1 MGISLKNFSLKA
13 EEALIYA
20 QQYAKEHQHE
30 KVEPEHLLYSL
41 LIQEDGITEPYL
53 QKTGASPVLVQEA
66 IQAHLE
72 SVHSAKHTLEQVYIS
87 RNLHTVILRAE
98 REALLQSEDFVNP
111 EHLLLGI
118 ILHKEGAAHA
128 ILTSHGV
135 SAEALQQQFSRTAQ
149 KEQAI
154 VRGAPPSVTHPFQAY
169 CVDILQFARDNKLD
183 PVIGR
188 DEEVRRVIQIL
199 SRRIKNNPVLIG
211 EPGVGKTAIVE
222 GLAHRITSGDV
233 PDPLKDKSL
242 LSLDIGSMVAGATYR
257 GEFEARLK
265 NLLKE
270 IESTSGEIILF
281 IDELHTLIGAG
292 KSEGSLDAA
301 NILKPALARGKL
313 HCIGATTIDEFKK
326 HMEKDAALVRRFQ
339 QILVK
344 EPDIEST
351 IAMLRGLK
359 DRYELHHQ
367 VKIKDSALIAA
378 ATLSARYVTERFL
391 PDKAI
396 DLIDEAASVLRI
408 QIDSLPTEVD
418 QLERKIMQLQI
429 EQAALRKE
437 EDSASYKRL
446 QQIQQEIASLKEKS
460 QQMKENW
467 QDERRRMKQLHTL
480 KETVEQTKIAERE
493 AQRKGDL
500 EMAARLRYETLDKLE
515 KQLHSANQQMKFH
528 GEEPLLKEEVD
539 EEDIALIVSQWT
551 GIPIA
556 KMLEEEKRKLVKL
569 EQELSKHIIG
579 QNEALASVANAIRR
593 ARAGIQDPNRPIGS
607 FIFLGSS
614 GVGKTELAHVLAQ
627 FLFDDKKSII
637 RFDMSEYME
646 KHSTSRL
653 IGAPPGY
660 VGFEE
665 GGALTETIR
674 RRPYAV
680 LLFDEIEKAHPD
692 VFNLFLQI
700 LDDGNLTDSQGR
712 SIDFKNTLIIM
723 TTNLG
728 HEYIRQAEENRQ
740 DTELAQKIQDELL
753 QHFRPEFLN
762 RVDEIVV
769 FRNLSLA
776 HIRQICMLQIE
787 ELQKRLKAQQISLHL
802 TDNAQMYLAKKGH
815 DPVFGARPLKRTIQ
829 RDIQNVIASK
839 LLDGTLK
846 SGSRLTVDIQQGHLT
861 FTAN

>member
-1 MGISLKNFSLKA
+1 MSLKKFSLKS
-13 EEALIYA
+13 EEALIHA
-20 QQYAKEHQHE
+20 QQYAKEHEHE

-53 QKTGASPVLVQEA
+53 QKTGADPLMVREA
-66 IQAHLE
+66 IENHLE
-72 SVHSAKHTLEQVYIS
+72 SISSAEHAVEQVYIS

-118 ILHKEGAAHA
+118 VLHKEGEAHA
-128 ILTSHGV
+128 ILTSHGI
-135 SAEALQQQFSRTAQ
+135 SAEALQQQFERTAQ
-149 KEQAI
+149 KEQTI
-154 VRGAPPSVTHPFQAY
+154 VRGKPSVTHPFKAY
-169 CVDILQFARDNKLD
+169 CVDILQFAQENKLD

-233 PDPLKDKSL
+233 PDPLKDKKL

-270 IESTSGEIILF
+270 IENTSGEVILF

-339 QILVK
+339 QILVR
-344 EPDIEST
+344 EPNIEST

-396 DLIDEAASVLRI
+396 DLIDEASSVLRI

-418 QLERKIMQLQI
+418 QLDRKILQLQI

-437 EDSASYKRL
+437 EDSASHQRL
-446 QQIQQEIASLKEKS
+446 QQIQQEITGLKATS

-467 QDERRRMKQLHTL
+467 QDERRRMKQLHSL
-480 KETVEQTKIAERE
+480 KETVEQTKNAERE

-500 EMAARLRYETLDKLE
+500 ELAARLHYETLDKLE
-515 KQLHSANQQMKFH
+515 HKLRSANQHMTSH
-528 GEEPLLKEEVD
+528 GGEPLLKEEVD
-539 EEDIALIVSQWT
+539 EEDIAYIVSQWT
-551 GIPIA
+551 GIPVT

-569 EQELSKHIIG
+569 EQELSKQIIG
-579 QNEALASVANAIRR
+579 QNDALASVANAIRR

-614 GVGKTELAHVLAQ
+614 GVGKTELANVLAQ

-646 KHSTSRL
+646 KHSASRL

-665 GGALTETIR
+665 GGALTEAIR

-700 LDDGNLTDSQGR
+700 LDDGNLTDSQR
-712 SIDFKNTLIIM
+712 RTIDFKNTLIIM
-723 TTNLG
+723 TTNIG
-728 HEYIRQAEENRQ
+728 HERIQQAEEHREET
-740 DTELAQKIQDELL
+740 DLAQMAQQELL
-753 QHFRPEFLN
+753 KHFRPEFLN
-762 RVDEIVV
+762 RIDEVVV

-776 HIRQICMLQIE
+776 HIRQICILQIK
-787 ELQKRLKAQQISLHL
+787 ELQNRLKAQEITLEL

-829 RDIQNVIASK
+829 RDIQNVIAGK
-839 LLDGTLK
+839 LLDGALK
-846 SGSRLTVDIQQGHLT
+846 PGSRLTIDLQQGLLT
-861 FTAN
+861 FTSS